1 MSGVQLDER
10 VHIVTGAAGG
20 IGGGITEA
28 LLAEG
33 ARLVLTDLDGPG
45 CAASAARHD
54 PGGERTVV
62 VEADVTDPHT
72 PATLVH
78 AALERFGRLDGL
90 VNNAG
95 VIVMDAAWDAQLDDW
110 SHQIDVNLT
119 AVFAMARGV
128 GLHLRDH
135 GGGRI
140 VNVSSNCGKVGYA
153 NMAAYNASKAGVIS
167 ITRSLAA
174 EWAAHDINVNAVCP
188 GAVDTP
194 MLGYVAEWLAPGIGI
209 PVDEVLDGMRVA
221 QLDRRIR
228 PIEVGRVIAFLLSD
242 ASAIIRG
249 QSISVDGGDS
259 PY

>member
-1 MSGVQLDER
+1 MQLEHR

-20 IGGGITEA
+20 IGGGITRA
-28 LLAEG
+28 LLDEG
-33 ARLVLTDLDGPG
+33 AHVVLADIDGPG
-45 CAASAARHD
+45 CIAAATTHD
-54 PGGERTVV
+54 PTGERTLA
-62 VEADVTDPHT
+62 VEVDVSDPGA
-72 PATLVH
+72 PDLLVQATLD
-78 AALERFGRLDGL
+78 RFGRLDGL

-95 VIVMDAAWDAQLDDW
+95 VITMDSGWDTELTDW
-110 SHQIDVNLT
+110 SRQIEVNLT
-119 AVFAMARGV
+119 AVFAMARGI

-167 ITRSLAA
+167 VTRSLAA
-174 EWAAHDINVNAVCP
+174 EWAPHDINVNAVCP

-194 MLGYVAEWLAPGIGI
+194 MLKYVAEWLSPGIGI
-209 PVDEVLDGMRVA
+209 PVQEVLDGMKVA
-221 QLDRRIR
+221 QLDRRIQ

-242 ASAIIRG
+242 AAAIIRG